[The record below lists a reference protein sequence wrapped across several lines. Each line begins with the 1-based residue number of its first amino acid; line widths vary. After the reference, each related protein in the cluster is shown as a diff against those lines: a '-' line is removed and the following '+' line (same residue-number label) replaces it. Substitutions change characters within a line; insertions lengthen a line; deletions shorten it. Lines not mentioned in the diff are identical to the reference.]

1 MKHSILY
8 SSLFLL
14 ITSVFTSCKNDL
26 DVLAPGEESV
36 SVYGVLNPNEPVQNI
51 RINKVYLTEGD
62 ALTAAQDPTQIN
74 FGPGELT
81 VTLQRFMTGST
92 TPTLTTVGDGS
103 KKQIVL
109 TETVVTT
116 ASGSFSQ
123 NQRIWQTSDKL
134 YSKGEYKLT
143 IRNNNTGK
151 EFTSQTNVIDSI
163 VSGFGSYMPLKT
175 YTLSGNPGNSYPTHG
190 NYVTV
195 GVPGTTTPKS
205 AYIDYSLTP
214 LTQLTT
220 IKFTT
225 VPNGRLYNIS
235 MRFHYEDSIVGGT
248 VLKKY
253 VDYDFITLKSSDLKG
268 GEVLTTSFTEQSFYD
283 NTALQVAKDNVANLV
298 SRKSLYMEY
307 FVYAGNQTLSDFLQI
322 NAPSTSIAQ
331 DKPNYSNI
339 SGGVGIFAAKSRF
352 SVSKDLW
359 SDFINEIACNP
370 TTKSLR
376 FRRFDGTICP

>member
-8 SSLFLL
+8 SSLFLF
-14 ITSVFTSCKNDL
+14 ITLAFTSCKNDL
-26 DVLAPGEESV
+26 DVLAPGEESI
-36 SVYGVLNPNEPVQNI
+36 SVYGILNPNEPVQNI

-109 TETVVTT
+109 TETVITT

-143 IRNNNTGK
+143 IRNNNSGK
-151 EFTSQTNVIDSI
+151 EFTSQTNVVDSI
-163 VSGFGSYMPLKT
+163 VCGFGSYMPLKNYILT
-175 YTLSGNPGNSYPTHG
+175 GNPGASYPTHG
-190 NYVTV
+190 NYVT
-195 GVPGTTTPKS
+195 GTGPGTDTPDA
-205 AYIDYSLTP
+205 AYINYAVPP
-214 LTQLTT
+214 LSSSTS
-220 IKFTT
+220 IRFNT
-225 VPNGRLYNIS
+225 VPNARLYNIT

-253 VDYDFITLKSSDLKG
+253 IDYDFITSKSDNLKG
-268 GEVLTTSFTEQSFYD
+268 GEVLITSFTEQSFYD
-283 NTALQVAKDNVANLV
+283 NTALQIAKDNVANLIN
-298 SRKSLYMEY
+298 RKAIYLEY
-307 FVYAGNQTLSDFLQI
+307 IVYAGNQTLSDFLQI

-352 SVSKDLW
+352 SVGKDLLPA
-359 SDFINEIACNP
+359 FIDEIACNS